1 MDTGLQLLIESLLLG
16 GFYSF
21 MAVGFAL
28 IWGVLNILN
37 LAYGSYIILGAYLS
51 LFLFRYA
58 GLDPILSIPVSF
70 ATGFLFGILVQKL
83 IFNRAMKLEPFMVL
97 IISFGLDVLI
107 SNALNLL
114 FKADVR
120 SINVSYGGDSFLLGE
135 VIISKVKLLVFVL
148 SLLLTFALYLF
159 LNRTWT
165 GKAIRA
171 VALDKDGAMLVGI
184 DPSKIFLITAGL
196 GTAISFSSGNLY
208 GILQGFTPF
217 DGGLLTVK
225 VFLISILGGLGRIES
240 AVAGGFLLA
249 FIEIFS
255 SFYMGEGW
263 KLFVAL
269 AVMVGVLI
277 FRPRGLLGSK
287 YYGEAQ

>member
-1 MDTGLQLLIESLLLG
+1 MDIIPQLLIESLLLG

-21 MAVGFAL
+21 MAIGFSL

-51 LFLFRYA
+51 LLLWRY
-58 GLDPILSIPVSF
+58 GGIDPLLSIPASLL
-70 ATGFLFGILVQKL
+70 AGFVFGVAVQRL

-107 SNALNLL
+107 SNTLNLV

-120 SINVSYGGDSFLLGE
+120 SITVSYGGDSFLLGNLI
-135 VIISKVKLLVFVL
+135 VSKVKLLVFIL
-148 SLLLTFALYLF
+148 SLLLTLLLYL
-159 LNRTWT
+159 LLTRTWT
-165 GKAIRA
+165 GRAIRA
-171 VALDKDGAMLVGI
+171 VALDRDGAMLVGI
-184 DPSKIFLITAGL
+184 NPSKIFLITAGI
-196 GTAISFSSGNLY
+196 GTAIAFSSGNLY

-225 VFLISILGGLGRIES
+225 VFLISILGGLGRVES

-269 AVMVGVLI
+269 VVMVAVLI

-287 YYGEAQ
+287 YYGEA